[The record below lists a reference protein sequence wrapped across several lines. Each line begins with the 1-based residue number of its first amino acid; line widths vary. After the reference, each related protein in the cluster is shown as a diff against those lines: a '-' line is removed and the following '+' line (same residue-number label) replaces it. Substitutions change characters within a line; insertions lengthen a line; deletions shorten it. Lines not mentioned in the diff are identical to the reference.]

1 MLSLQHSHGYSGS
14 FLNYITMD
22 NRFLD
27 LIERSIKEHWD
38 LPAFS
43 DYNGHTFHFKDV
55 ARRIE
60 KFHIL
65 LEHAGIKKGDKVAI
79 VGRNSSNWAICFFGI
94 LAYGAV
100 AVPIRQYPSHRQPFG
115 SKSRTGRLQQLGE
128 HERKD
133 DAGCQAIHDAGQLLH
148 YRLQK

>member
-1 MLSLQHSHGYSGS
+1 
-14 FLNYITMD
+14 MD

-65 LEHAGIKKGDKVAI
+65 LEHAG
-79 VGRNSSNWAICFFGI
+79 
-94 LAYGAV
+94 
-100 AVPIRQYPSHRQPFG
+100 PSG
-115 SKSRTGRLQQLGE
+115 
-128 HERKD
+128 
-133 DAGCQAIHDAGQLLH
+133 
-148 YRLQK
+148 

>member
-65 LEHAGIKKGDKVAI
+65 LEHAGIM
-79 VGRNSSNWAICFFGI
+79 NSLTSGI
-94 LAYGAV
+94 
-100 AVPIRQYPSHRQPFG
+100 IFSFMF
-115 SKSRTGRLQQLGE
+115 S
-128 HERKD
+128 
-133 DAGCQAIHDAGQLLH
+133 QLLEPASTAFAPEW
-148 YRLQK
+148 LTM